1 MELCNEL
8 LKADILEVNIE
19 KDKLPRKKRKY
30 NREKMRITR
39 KRNDMYRKFGIEPP
53 HDAQGGRYYMK
64 KTSRKYNK
72 SGKYKGYYAKY
83 YKKKDV
89 QQTTSGCEFS
99 LRARSKRKFQ
109 LEE

>member
-30 NREKMRITR
+30 NKEKMRITR
-39 KRNDMYRKFGIEPP
+39 KRNDTYRKFGIEPP

-99 LRARSKRKFQ
+99 LRVRSK
-109 LEE
+109 